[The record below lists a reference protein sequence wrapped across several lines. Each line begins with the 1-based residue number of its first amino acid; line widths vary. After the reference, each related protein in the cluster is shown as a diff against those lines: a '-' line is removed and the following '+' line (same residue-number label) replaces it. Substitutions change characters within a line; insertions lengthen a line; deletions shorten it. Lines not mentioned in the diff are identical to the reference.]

1 MTPTELCGHR
11 LDNITHGSFLG
22 AQILQVTRCYLE
34 YLKCLVGMNSFIHTW
49 EGLIH
54 GLNPAGDFQ
63 LLMMDRTC
71 QYLKVLISMSDPSM
85 WCRKPC
91 LPIANLSSRISQRQI
106 HARPAQ
112 TFIAQRQR
120 LESRTSEERL
130 QLGWNFFKIKA
141 RTIRMRALKVKKAL
155 IEKNNQSLWDG
166 HFRFSVMFHGL
177 GDLSY
182 SMAASY

>member
-1 MTPTELCGHR
+1 MWAQIGQYHTW
-11 LDNITHGSFLG
+11 IFLG
-22 AQILQVTRCYLE
+22 SPNLAGYEMLFGV
-34 YLKCLVGMNSFIHTW
+34 LKMSGWNEFLHPHVRGTYPRAKPSRRLSTFDDGQNMPIPQSLNLYVGS
-49 EGLIH
+49 
-54 GLNPAGDFQ
+54 P
-63 LLMMDRTC
+63 
-71 QYLKVLISMSDPSM
+71 M